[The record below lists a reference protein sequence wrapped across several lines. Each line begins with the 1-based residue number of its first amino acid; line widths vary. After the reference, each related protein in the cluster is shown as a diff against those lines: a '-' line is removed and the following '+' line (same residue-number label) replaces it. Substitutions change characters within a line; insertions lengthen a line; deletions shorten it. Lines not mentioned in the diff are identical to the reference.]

1 MKKTIFLYLLLTFGC
16 KAINNTEYNS
26 NIKKFSTRNLVNKIQ
41 SKDISYD
48 FLSIRAKSKIIET
61 NSTNQINLAIRI
73 EKDKNIIINGT
84 ILIPLFKAK
93 LTKESVVFYEKINKT
108 YYEGNYQN
116 LSGILN
122 YEFTFR
128 DFQRVLT
135 GQPIIG
141 LDELKWEQLPSS
153 KEYSLINFTRKK
165 NVKAEYLF
173 NPVNLTLKSQKIISN
188 NNTLIAEYENYQF
201 VEGSFFPKKIM
212 LLATSEE
219 KQIKILLD
227 LNISKTGNSSMFS
240 FEKPKGYKEIQ
251 L

>member
-1 MKKTIFLYLLLTFGC
+1 MKKTIFLYLLFAFGC

-26 NIKKFSTRNLVNKIQ
+26 NIKKLSTRNLVNKIQ
-41 SKDISYD
+41 SKDINYD

-128 DFQRVLT
+128 AFQRVLT